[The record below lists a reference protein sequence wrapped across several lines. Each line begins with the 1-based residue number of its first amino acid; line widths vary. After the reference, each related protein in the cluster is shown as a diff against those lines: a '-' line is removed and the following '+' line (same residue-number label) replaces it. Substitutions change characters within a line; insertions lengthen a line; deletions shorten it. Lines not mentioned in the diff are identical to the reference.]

1 VVAGPFRRTLPDS
14 AGGQLDLTRWR
25 AVAQLHFLG
34 KIHTQ
39 AKSDL
44 LGGAD
49 ELIGETAKTLEK
61 LDMLNPRR

>member
-1 VVAGPFRRTLPDS
+1 MVSTHGEWN
-14 AGGQLDLTRWR
+14 LTRWR